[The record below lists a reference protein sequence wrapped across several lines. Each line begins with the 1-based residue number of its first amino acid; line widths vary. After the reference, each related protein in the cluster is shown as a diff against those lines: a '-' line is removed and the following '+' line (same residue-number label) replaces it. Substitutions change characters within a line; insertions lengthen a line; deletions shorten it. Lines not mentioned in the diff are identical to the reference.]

1 MDASLSLFGLT
12 VYPFGIFAA
21 VGTLLM
27 LGAMGV
33 LGFLRGLPAGTVRVF
48 GLLGIPL
55 GVVGA
60 RLGFCLFNFSLFTET
75 YGNAWLVLNFFDG
88 GLSMTGL
95 LCGLLLAAFLAS
107 RLKQARF
114 GDVTDAMSVAL
125 GLLIAMLC
133 AGNAFT
139 ELGVGKV
146 VQESALTARIPWLF
160 LSQRAGVNVEYRM
173 AVYRYQAMAGVLLF
187 GAMLT
192 LFLCKRGRKAMRTG
206 DLTLVAFSL
215 YGGVQTLLES
225 LRDDGHMTITFLRI
239 AQLAAA
245 LMPMLATVILSRR
258 YMRLKQPGDHRVL
271 WTWLTVAVCI
281 VGLVL
286 LEFSLD
292 GRLSWGD
299 PSMGRDYAIMA
310 VLCILLAAAPCS
322 LCYTLHHKLY
332 FRERFQVRVN
342 ER

>member
-1 MDASLSLFGLT
+1 MDASLTLFGLT

-55 GVVGA
+55 GVLGA
-60 RLGFCLFNFSLFTET
+60 RVGFCLFNFSLFSET
-75 YGNAWLVLNFFDG
+75 YGNPWLALNFFDG

-95 LCGLLLAAFLAS
+95 LCGLVLAAFLAA
-107 RLKQARF
+107 RMKQARL

-125 GLLIAMLC
+125 GLLLAMLC

-146 VQESALTARIPWLF
+146 VQESALTNHAPWLF

-173 AVYRYQAMAGVLLF
+173 AVYRYQAMAAVLLF
-187 GAMLT
+187 GVTLT

-215 YGGVQTLLES
+215 YGAMQTLLES
-225 LRDDGHMTITFLRI
+225 LRDDGHMTVTFLRI
-239 AQLAAA
+239 AQLASA
-245 LMPMLATVILSRR
+245 LMPVLATFILSRR
-258 YMRLKQPGDHRVL
+258 YARMKPPNDHRVL
-271 WTWLTVAVCI
+271 WTWLALAVCI
-281 VGLVL
+281 IGLVL

-292 GRLSWGD
+292 GRLAWGE

-322 LCYTLHHKLY
+322 LCYTLHHNFY